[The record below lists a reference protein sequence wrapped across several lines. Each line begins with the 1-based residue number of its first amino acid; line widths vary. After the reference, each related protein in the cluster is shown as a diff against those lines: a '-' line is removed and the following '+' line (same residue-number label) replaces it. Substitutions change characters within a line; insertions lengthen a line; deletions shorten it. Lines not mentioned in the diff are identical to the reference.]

1 LAIGGLVNLPGER
14 RRLAPTVLGGLLVA
28 LYLPLVFLVV
38 SSVNSNPAST
48 SWTGFT
54 TEWYRAAIDDRAT
67 RDAVTT
73 SLKLAAISSIGAT
86 LVATLAVL
94 AVRRRR
100 WFQRIHGVLVTG
112 RVATPEIIVAAGIGA
127 LIPAI
132 GGTFGFR
139 AMALAHITYLAA
151 FASIL
156 IGARAAS
163 TDAVLEDIA
172 LDLGARPSHVLRR
185 VVLADLRPAIVSALL
200 LCAAFSFDDVA
211 LSLTLRGPND
221 TTLPVLL
228 LSAMQRRVTPSVHAI
243 GSTVLVA
250 GIAVFAVAAVANR
263 SLLNSTRAARSASAP
278 TIR

>member
-1 LAIGGLVNLPGER
+1 MNFPGEH
-14 RRLAPTVLGGLLVA
+14 RRLAPTILMALLVA
-28 LYLPLVFLVV
+28 LYMPLVFLVV

-54 TEWYRAAIDDRAT
+54 TGWYTAAVRDDAT

-73 SLKLAAISSIGAT
+73 SVKLAVISSLGAT
-86 LVATLAVL
+86 LTATLAVL
-94 AVRRRR
+94 GVRRRP
-100 WFQRIHGVLVTG
+100 WFQKIHGLLVTG

-127 LIPAI
+127 LIPAV
-132 GGTFGFR
+132 GASFGFG
-139 AMALAHITYLAA
+139 AIAAAHVTYLAA

-163 TDAVLEDIA
+163 ADPLLEDIA
-172 LDLGARPSHVLRR
+172 LDLGARPSRVLLR
-185 VVLADLRPAIVSALL
+185 VVLPDLWPAIVSALL
-200 LCAAFSFDDVA
+200 LSAAFSFDDVA

-243 GSTVLVA
+243 GTSVLIV
-250 GIAVFAVAAVANR
+250 GIVVFATAALANR
-263 SLLNSTRAARSASAP
+263 TLLHATQDGSAVKK
-278 TIR
+278 

>member
-1 LAIGGLVNLPGER
+1 MNLPGER
-14 RRLAPTVLGGLLVA
+14 RRLAPTILVGLLIA

-54 TEWYRAAIDDRAT
+54 TDWYQAAIDDAAT
-67 RDAVTT
+67 RRAVST
-73 SLKLAAISSIGAT
+73 SLRLALISSIGAT
-86 LVATLAVL
+86 FVATLAVL
-94 AVRRRR
+94 AVRRRP
-100 WFQRIHGVLVTG
+100 WFGRLHNVFVTG

-127 LIPAI
+127 LIPAL

-139 AMALAHITYLAA
+139 VIALAHVTYLAA
-151 FASIL
+151 FASVL

-163 TDAVLEDIA
+163 ADPAQEETA
-172 LDLGARPSHVLRR
+172 LDLGARPRHVLRR
-185 VVLADLRPAIVSALL
+185 IVLADLRPAIVSALL

-228 LSAMQRRVTPSVHAI
+228 LSAMQRRVTPAVHAI
-243 GSTVLVA
+243 GTTVLIA
-250 GIAVFAVAAVANR
+250 GITVFAIAALANR
-263 SLLNSTRAARSASAP
+263 SLLNSARTTLPGASA

>member
-1 LAIGGLVNLPGER
+1 MNLPGER
-14 RRLAPTVLGGLLVA
+14 RRLAPTILVGLLVA

-54 TEWYRAAIDDRAT
+54 TEWYRAAIDDQAT
-67 RDAVTT
+67 RDAVST
-73 SLKLAAISSIGAT
+73 SLRLAAISSIGAT

-94 AVRRRR
+94 AVRRRL
-100 WFQRIHGVLVTG
+100 WFQRIHGALVTG

-127 LIPAI
+127 LIPAV

-139 AMALAHITYLAA
+139 VIALAHITYLAA

-163 TDAVLEDIA
+163 ADPALEEVA
-172 LDLGARPSHVLRR
+172 LDLGARPSRVLLR
-185 VVLADLRPAIVSALL
+185 VVLPDLWPAIVSALL
-200 LCAAFSFDDVA
+200 LSAAFSFDDVA

-243 GSTVLVA
+243 GTTVLIA
-250 GIAVFAVAAVANR
+250 GITVFAIAALANR
-263 SLLNSTRAARSASAP
+263 SLLNSKRSAQTVSP
-278 TIR
+278 SSSG